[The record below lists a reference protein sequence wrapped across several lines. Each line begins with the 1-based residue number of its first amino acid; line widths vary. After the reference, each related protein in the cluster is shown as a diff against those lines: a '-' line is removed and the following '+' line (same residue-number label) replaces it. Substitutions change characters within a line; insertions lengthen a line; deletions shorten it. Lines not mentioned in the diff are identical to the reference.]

1 MTFTELYQVDGQML
15 PAPDGDVGI
24 SFSDLDSADSGRDE
38 SGVMHRIVVR
48 RNVAAW
54 EFNYSVLTAREYE
67 YIRDLFAGKT
77 EFTFTYP
84 QPDGALA
91 EVTAYCS
98 GSSITYCDA
107 ALGLYRNLKLKIVQ
121 C

>member
-1 MTFTELYQVDGQML
+1 MQLTELYQVDGVPML
-15 PAPDGDVGI
+15 APDADVLL

-48 RNVAAW
+48 RNVATW
-54 EFNYSVLTAREYE
+54 EFQYSALSAQAYE
-67 YIRDLFAGKT
+67 YIRNLFAGKT

-84 QPDGALA
+84 EPDGSVG

-98 GSSITYCDA
+98 GSSITYQDA
-107 ALGLYRNLKLKIVQ
+107 SLGLYRNLKLKIVQ